1 MWTELAAGF
10 VGLCGGTIVATALAA
25 FVIGLGIIPRYAGI
39 THTGNHLLLYES
51 SLVAGTILGNLVQLY
66 HIRMPFGTP
75 GLALAGLGFGIF
87 LGSWIIALG
96 EVVNVF
102 AIMARRAGLTK
113 GVGLVVLSL
122 AVGKALGSLF
132 QFYILTDLK

>member
-1 MWTELAAGF
+1 MWTQLAMGF

-51 SLVAGTILGNLVQLY
+51 SLVAGTIFGNLVQLY
-66 HIRMPFGTP
+66 HIRIPLGMP
-75 GLALAGLGFGIF
+75 GLVLVGLGFGIF

-102 AIMARRAGLTK
+102 AIMARRVGLTK
-113 GVGLVVLSL
+113 GVGLVVVSL
-122 AVGKALGSLF
+122 AAGKTLGSLYHF
-132 QFYILTDLK
+132 FCLKGI